1 MNRKLEMISMIKEV
15 LEYYSSIETNISSD
29 SAREMIADSILN
41 RMLGEDFRSPEKFS
55 TEKPGYRSYKI
66 ESNRTED

>member
-41 RMLGEDFRSPEKFS
+41 RMLGEDFRSSEKFPS
-55 TEKPGYRSYKI
+55 EKPGYRSYKI
-66 ESNRTED
+66 ESNPTED